1 MHTTALPVSPTGLYT
16 SNKKHIMTPVGSPG
30 PNLWRWGFPLTN
42 SLHIY
47 QYAYTHV
54 YAYTRTRRSLTNS
67 CEVAPCCSS
76 LIHLLSVYCPS
87 VSVWV
92 CVCTVSVCRSVP
104 VCLCTPVPK
113 SLFPADCALTPAPCL
128 FPTPSHAKLCL
139 HQQGGNKHSQQE
151 KGNHHHPATHQ
162 RFNPV
167 RHIEIA
173 HCLLSRTVPRLVD
186 GEDSRR
192 R

>member
-87 VSVWV
+87 VSVCGSASV
-92 CVCTVSVCRSVP
+92 QCLSVGLYLSVSAHRFRSLSFLP
-104 VCLCTPVPK
+104 T
-113 SLFPADCALTPAPCL
+113 AP
-128 FPTPSHAKLCL
+128 
-139 HQQGGNKHSQQE
+139 
-151 KGNHHHPATHQ
+151 
-162 RFNPV
+162 
-167 RHIEIA
+167 
-173 HCLLSRTVPRLVD
+173 
-186 GEDSRR
+186 
-192 R
+192 